1 MSRYVIG
8 ALSAL
13 GSFDRPR
20 RSDDEEADGKGH
32 GGKQNS
38 NKEEIVGKR
47 MHADLQSAAPRA
59 INVPPYRIGVP
70 KKWRYSVDSE
80 KTGVRSAGFFPTC
93 REKSRGDAFDA

>member
-13 GSFDRPR
+13 GSFDRPW
-20 RSDDEEADGKGH
+20 RSDEEEADGKGH

-47 MHADLQSAAPRA
+47 MHADLQSASPQGNGCATVVHQKIA
-59 INVPPYRIGVP
+59 KNG
-70 KKWRYSVDSE
+70 RYSFDLGEPDVSSGD
-80 KTGVRSAGFFPTC
+80 FFPGS
-93 REKSRGDAFDA
+93 REKF

>member
-8 ALSAL
+8 ALTAL
-13 GSFDRPR
+13 GSFDRPW

-38 NKEEIVGKR
+38 NKEEVVGKR

-59 INVPPYRIGVP
+59 TNVPPYRIGCFQEMAV
-70 KKWRYSVDSE
+70 
-80 KTGVRSAGFFPTC
+80 F
-93 REKSRGDAFDA
+93 SRFGENRRP